1 MWFVQRKNYFFFL
14 QLFLLIVCSSFIGLV
29 ICQKIDEENR
39 SSRSASLVRRET
51 TEKDGSIIKIKVLH
65 TNDLHSRFDEVTMRG
80 SKCRDK
86 DRRKNKCVGGV
97 ARIKHMVDRIKEQH
111 KPDDNV
117 VFLNAGDFFQV
128 GLKLV
133 QDDSYFLKCRTPRMC
148 GIST

>member
-1 MWFVQRKNYFFFL
+1 MPLPNQK
-14 QLFLLIVCSSFIGLV
+14 LIVLV
-29 ICQKIDEENR
+29 ADT
-39 SSRSASLVRRET
+39 ASVQTDCNFRYINL
-51 TEKDGSIIKIKVLH
+51 IIKIKVLH

>member
-1 MWFVQRKNYFFFL
+1 MSFVKWKNYFFFL
-14 QLFLLIVCSSFIGLV
+14 QLFLLVVCSSFIRLV

-39 SSRSASLVRRET
+39 SSRSASLVRRESN
-51 TEKDGSIIKIKVLH
+51 EEDGSIIKIKVLH

-97 ARIKHMVDRIKEQH
+97 ARIKHMVDQIKKQH
-111 KPDDNV
+111 NPDDNV

-128 GLKLV
+128 GQKLV
-133 QDDSYFLKCRTPRMC
+133 QGDSYFLNAEL
-148 GIST
+148 